1 MLLGSYVGSGQ
12 AAAELAKRYSSVIAQ
27 DPSAEQLS
35 AAQPQGANI
44 RFEVARAEAT
54 GQLDNSVD
62 LITVAQALHW

>member
-12 AAAELAKRYSSVIAQ
+12 AAVELAKRYNSVIAQ

-35 AAQPQGANI
+35 AAQPQGGNI
-44 RFEVARAEAT
+44 HYEVARAEAT